1 MARLRTPVPALVAAG
16 ALLLAGC
23 GGSDE
28 PAHYTLAATRECL
41 DGANVRTSTE
51 DLDFV
56 ASTALGGALIARP
69 GGNRVVLAFG
79 DSPTDAVRT
88 VKAYR
93 TFAGRKIPL
102 QDLLFQERN
111 TVLLWEEPPT
121 PQQAAAIRDCLD
133 G

>member
-1 MARLRTPVPALVAAG
+1 MARHRRALPALVAAG
-16 ALLLAGC
+16 ILLAGC
-23 GGSDE
+23 GGDE
-28 PAHYTLAATRECL
+28 EPDRYTLEATKACL
-41 DGANVRTSTE
+41 YEGVRTSGN

-56 ASTALGGALIARP
+56 ASTALGGAVVAHP

-79 DSPTDAVRT
+79 DTPADAART
-88 VKAYR
+88 VRAYR
-93 TFAGRKIPL
+93 TFAGRRIPL

-121 PQQAAAIRDCLD
+121 PEQARTIGDCLD

>member
-1 MARLRTPVPALVAAG
+1 MARHRRALPALVAAG
-16 ALLLAGC
+16 ILLAGC
-23 GGSDE
+23 GGDE
-28 PAHYTLAATRECL
+28 EPDRYTLEATTACL
-41 DGANVRTSTE
+41 DEEGVRTSS

-56 ASTALGGALIARP
+56 ASTALGGAVVAHP

-79 DSPTDAVRT
+79 DSPADAART
-88 VKAYR
+88 VRAYR
-93 TFAGRKIPL
+93 TFAGRRIPL

-121 PQQAAAIRDCLD
+121 PEQAQVIGDCLD